1 MNRIYDSRGGKA
13 YDSTFG
19 VRMRGTGQYAELLAQ
34 RFHLAMKKLA
44 FPGSPIL
51 NTSLF
56 RPKLMSGQMDL
67 FNCD

>member
-13 YDSTFG
+13 YDSTFDI
-19 VRMRGTGQYAELLAQ
+19 RMRGTGQYAELLAQ

-51 NTSLF
+51 NASLF
-56 RPKLMSGQMDL
+56 RPKPMSGQMDL
-67 FNCD
+67 FDCD